1 MLYMAIIVS
10 LLAIVGFKKS
20 LWFVAAALAGHGLF
34 DLVHP
39 LFIKNPGVPQW
50 WPGFCVTFDAVAG
63 AWLARRIITRSLKPT
78 ELGSDTTSSWFCEEA
93 LMNCFELRIP
103 ASTVVMPA
111 RTLFTRT
118 VAIVGIAMRWIP
130 FVAMR
135 EKRTPQ

>member
-78 ELGSDTTSSWFCEEA
+78 ELDRPPLAPGFA
-93 LMNCFELRIP
+93 KKP
-103 ASTVVMPA
+103 
-111 RTLFTRT
+111 
-118 VAIVGIAMRWIP
+118 
-130 FVAMR
+130 
-135 EKRTPQ
+135 